1 MGGGDGD
8 AVQPL
13 LGHPRREQG
22 QINSP
27 VLTAAGPAK
36 EKVKLEIGFQL
47 PEGGGRAAV
56 LDYPQQKVLEL
67 MVGCGTVFAL
77 EESKSCAYVRRK
89 KLQAAVSRWLSGL
102 PSHPEEPPNPC
113 SCPGG

>member
-13 LGHPRREQG
+13 LGHLRREQG
-22 QINSP
+22 QINPP
-27 VLTAAGPAK
+27 VPTAAGPAK
-36 EKVKLEIGFQL
+36 EKVKLEIGLQL
-47 PEGGGRAAV
+47 PEGGGRAAA
-56 LDYPQQKVLEL
+56 LDYSQQKVLEL
-67 MVGCGTVFAL
+67 TVGRGTVFAL
-77 EESKSCAYVRRK
+77 EESKSCAYVRK